1 MKPVTSSFDMNITL
15 LIQRNVIPT
24 FENAHP
30 EGSCV
35 LDVLQE
41 VDVFFHTE
49 GCTISGD
56 GREKNWLKSIY
67 PGILNVRLYAPT
79 AMTSL
84 SYQTLKGFPYEVL
97 QP

>member
-30 EGSCV
+30 DSSCI

-49 GCTISGD
+49 GCTKSGD
-56 GREKNWLKSIY
+56 EGGN
-67 PGILNVRLYAPT
+67 
-79 AMTSL
+79 
-84 SYQTLKGFPYEVL
+84 KG
-97 QP
+97 

>member
-1 MKPVTSSFDMNITL
+1 MKPEISIFDMNITL

-30 EGSCV
+30 DSSCV

-49 GCTISGD
+49 GRNKSGD
-56 GREKNWLKSIY
+56 RRLENRLKSIY
-67 PGILNVRLYAPT
+67 PGIINVRLYAPT
-79 AMTSL
+79 AMTNL